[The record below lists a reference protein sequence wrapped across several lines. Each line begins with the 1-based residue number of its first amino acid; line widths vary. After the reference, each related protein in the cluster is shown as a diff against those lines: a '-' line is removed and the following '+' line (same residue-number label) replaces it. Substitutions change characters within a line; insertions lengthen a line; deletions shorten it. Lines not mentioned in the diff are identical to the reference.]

1 MAMDLQQVNYR
12 ALLIAEQAVAGT
24 PETLAPATDGMLI
37 INGDYMFQTDPL
49 EREIDQVGHGARPMV
64 NVGRRSSFGGIIE
77 LRGAAVVGDAAPCGR
92 VLRCCGFGETLTA
105 STSAVYGLVTTG
117 HEIFTLGGYRAGS
130 LVAGHDARGAI
141 SQIEMSIKNFAKAQ
155 FSIMGLPGVTPVS
168 DAALPAAVLSS
179 FQPPVA
185 IETESFEVDIGGTK
199 LNTLSVT
206 VDTNA
211 QVQVY
216 EGSEGRFVYWS
227 QLYRPT
233 GTIKVFKEQRS
244 TFNPEANSLAHTTQ
258 AVYAEI
264 VGGGETVR
272 LDLSTVQLGIPTAS
286 EEQGLACWDIPF
298 RAIGS
303 TPTNCLAL
311 SFLTP

>member
-12 ALLIAEQAVAGT
+12 ALLIAPQLAAGT
-24 PETLAPATDGMLI
+24 PTTLLPATHGMLV
-37 INGDYMFQTDPL
+37 INGDYNFQADPL
-49 EREIDQVGHGARPMV
+49 EREIDQVGHGARPMI
-64 NVGRRSSFGGIIE
+64 NVGRRSAYTGMIE
-77 LRGAAVVGDAAPCGR
+77 LRGAATVGNAAPCGR

-105 STSAVYGLVTTG
+105 STSAVYGLVTSG

-130 LVAGHDARGAI
+130 LVSGIDARGALT
-141 SQIEMSIKNFAKAQ
+141 QIEMSIKNFAKAQ
-155 FSIMGLPGVTPVS
+155 FSIMALPGATPVS
-168 DAALPAAVLSS
+168 DAALPSADLST
-179 FQPPVA
+179 FQPPVP
-185 IETESFEVDIGGTK
+185 IETESFEVDIGGVK

-206 VDTNA
+206 VDTQA
-211 QVQVY
+211 QVAVY

-227 QLYRPT
+227 QLYRPQ

-244 TFNPEANSLAHTTQ
+244 VFNPESIALAHTTQ
-258 AVYAEI
+258 AVWAEI

-272 LDLSTVQLGIPTAS
+272 LDLSTVQLGLPTSS
-286 EEQGLACWDIPF
+286 EEQGIACWDIPF